1 MSWGILTISMWV
13 LQLTSSFNLCRHMYE
28 ICPLLKMKP
37 PGEIRLPCSNE
48 CQSVLL
54 NWWLLIQWIL
64 FSHGFSSYA
73 GYLFMQC
80 RYKTKRNWTLWG
92 RQWESPLFSCHGRL
106 SVYNCVNATLAS
118 QNLYLL
124 YNNRTLRLLSRARFE
139 PIDKRLRSRTASV
152 PLTALWMLVL
162 PPDWTEKI
170 LSHFESHRRFH
181 RSCYSD

>member
-1 MSWGILTISMWV
+1 MHRVACV
-13 LQLTSSFNLCRHMYE
+13 LGCAQALFWATPVSGRELCDPAGWNLVKRHFTGSQLCRS
-28 ICPLLKMKP
+28 IVWSRLRCWRLCSSVNLL
-37 PGEIRLPCSNE
+37 
-48 CQSVLL
+48 
-54 NWWLLIQWIL
+54 
-64 FSHGFSSYA
+64 A
-73 GYLFMQC
+73 GYLIMQC

-124 YNNRTLRLLSRARFE
+124 YNNRTLRLLSRAQFE
-139 PIDKRLRSRTASV
+139 SIDKRLRSRTASV

-162 PPDWTEKI
+162 PPDWTAKI

-181 RSCYSD
+181 RSSYSD